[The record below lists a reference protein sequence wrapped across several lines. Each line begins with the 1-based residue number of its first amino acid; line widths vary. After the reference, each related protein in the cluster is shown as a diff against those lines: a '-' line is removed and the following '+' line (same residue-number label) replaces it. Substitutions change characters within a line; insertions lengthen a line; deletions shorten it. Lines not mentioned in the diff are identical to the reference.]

1 MIEFK
6 YVGSELKLFAAAWNW
21 KTYWSAQ
28 IRPFLKGD
36 VLEVGSGIGSNAQFL
51 DPSGEGRWVCLEPDQ
66 DLAEQLIGN
75 LGETM
80 PRRASEAVC
89 GTLQSLAGQQFD
101 TIIYVDVLEHVE
113 NDKEELNRA
122 AEHLRGGGHLIV
134 LSPAHQWLFSPFDV
148 AIGHFRRYNSSILRR
163 MSPTSLQLE
172 RIRYLDCAGM
182 TLLAANAM
190 LLRQSMPTK
199 AQLRL
204 WDRWF
209 VPVSVI
215 LDKLFLYSVGKTIV
229 AVWRKEVRS

>member
-1 MIEFK
+1 MSEFR
-6 YVGSELKLFAAAWNW
+6 YVGSELKLFAAARNW
-21 KTYWSAQ
+21 KTYWSEQ

-36 VLEVGSGIGSNAQFL
+36 TLEVGSGIGSNAQFL
-51 DPSGEGRWVCLEPDQ
+51 DPGGEGRWVCLEPDQ
-66 DLAEQLIGN
+66 YLAEQLIGN

-80 PRRASEAVC
+80 PQRASEAVC